1 MAVTMRDV
9 AQKVGVS
16 KQTVSAVLN
25 GKPGISAATIARV
38 QQAIAELG
46 YQPNLVASSL
56 RNGHTNTIGLLLPNI
71 TNPYFAGQA
80 RGAEDVAYARGY
92 GVMLCDTYEDTDRY
106 LMYIQMLAQQQIS
119 GVLGISASKARE
131 LGLPASWI
139 FQEIQDI
146 DDKRGSY
153 VATAHLLDLGHR
165 RIGCITGPAS
175 LPTCIDRLYGYRSAM
190 KDWGVEVDNNL
201 IFEGAFNYAGGL
213 RAIERLLQLNPKPPT
228 AIFVHQDLTA
238 IGTMAGL
245 KRAGLRVPEDVA
257 IIGYDGLE
265 IASVYDPPLSTII
278 QPIYEQGAYAMT
290 QLLNKLEGIE
300 ATEPENLDCTLV
312 VRTSTVPA
320 IEHEWFSQPIATG
333 TPWNGWAVKERQTA

>member
-1 MAVTMRDV
+1 MPVTMRDV

-92 GVMLCDTYEDTDRY
+92 GVMLCDTYEDTERY

-119 GVLGISASKARE
+119 GVIGISASKARE

-139 FQEIQDI
+139 FQEIESV
-146 DDKRGSY
+146 DDKRGGY

-165 RIGCITGPAS
+165 RIGCITAPANS
-175 LPTCIDRLYGYRSAM
+175 QPCVDRLHGYRSAL
-190 KDWGVEVDNNL
+190 KDWGVEVNDNL
-201 IFEGAFNYAGGL
+201 IFEGAFDYAGGL
-213 RAIERLLQLNPKPPT
+213 RAVERLLHLNPELPT
-228 AIFVHQDLTA
+228 AIFVHQDLAA
-238 IGTMAGL
+238 IGAMAGL

-265 IASVYDPPLSTII
+265 IASFYDPPLSTII
-278 QPIYEQGAYAMT
+278 QPIYELGAHAMT
-290 QLLNKLEGIE
+290 QLLDKLEGIE
-300 ATEPENLDCTLV
+300 VSEPANLDCTLV
-312 VRTSTVPA
+312 VRASTVPT
-320 IEHEWFSQPIATG
+320 IEHEWFSKPIATG
-333 TPWNGWAVKERQTA
+333 TPWKDWAVEERQTA